1 MELNNVEKKP
11 RGNPGIADAGVE
23 TSFKPGQSGNPGGRP
38 HRTPYADAHR
48 IVADLPI
55 AELQDSPDDSVA
67 IRVAKRVARQAIEG
81 KLVAVVEAAN
91 RTEGKPREME
101 SPEQDSE
108 QRMDWPTCVK
118 KIRQIYGLPDFDE
131 AETRDLA
138 ANNEDVEIED
148 AAKTLPTSTLKR
160 EQE

>member
-1 MELNNVEKKP
+1 
-11 RGNPGIADAGVE
+11 
-23 TSFKPGQSGNPGGRP
+23 
-38 HRTPYADAHR
+38 
-48 IVADLPI
+48 
-55 AELQDSPDDSVA
+55 
-67 IRVAKRVARQAIEG
+67 
-81 KLVAVVEAAN
+81 
-91 RTEGKPREME
+91 ME

-108 QRMDWPTCVK
+108 QRMDRPTCVK

-160 EQE
+160 GTRVNSFWMENSLRTS